1 MSQAQKNQESAA
13 QVRTTPPPL
22 PRHSHI
28 APAAREARSTPP
40 PPPLAA
46 VRRLPL
52 PPKPSLAPRLSV
64 PPPAHLAIVPL
75 WDDANLPLRPVPQQI
90 NEKIRWIG
98 ATTVS
103 VAVGALVA
111 ASLMT
116 VRFGDYAQVIPQGDA
131 EPVAQELPLMA
142 AAVVPAAESV
152 PVQAFEADEALEIDL
167 SELEEIAPAS
177 QPIVIP
183 ELKVTSTKSAKLAKV
198 AKGKQVKVA
207 SPRKAPK
214 QRSKRGKRG
223 RTMPAAMSEAQP
235 DPQTEAQLEA
245 PAPALEAAQAEVT
258 EPSLQPEAA
267 ATEAAEPVAELAPP
281 PPPAPVLP
289 ENLSRA
295 QVKTG
300 LDSVR
305 AKVLACA
312 HGTYGKIHADVTIS
326 APGQVSSAVIEGT
339 FAGTKAAA
347 CMAEKIGNAKFAA
360 FSGPDISVRYPYS
373 F

>member
-22 PRHSHI
+22 HRHSHI
-28 APAAREARSTPP
+28 APAVRKARSTPP

-46 VRRLPL
+46 VRRWPL

-64 PPPAHLAIVPL
+64 PAPAHLAIVPL
-75 WDDANLPLRPVPQQI
+75 WDDANLPLRPVPEQI
-90 NEKIRWIG
+90 NEKIRWIS
-98 ATTVS
+98 ATTFS

-111 ASLMT
+111 ASLLT
-116 VRFGDYAQVIPQGDA
+116 VRFGDYAQIIPQGNA
-131 EPVAQELPLMA
+131 EPVAQAQAAGLPLMA
-142 AAVVPAAESV
+142 AAAVPAGESV
-152 PVQAFEADEALEIDL
+152 PVQTFEADEALEIDL
-167 SELEEIAPAS
+167 SEIEEIAPAS
-177 QPIVIP
+177 QAIVIA
-183 ELKVTSTKSAKLAKV
+183 ELTVTSSKSAKLAKV
-198 AKGKQVKVA
+198 AKAKKVKLA

-223 RTMPAAMSEAQP
+223 RTMPAAISEAQP
-235 DPQTEAQLEA
+235 EA
-245 PAPALEAAQAEVT
+245 PAPALETAQAEVT
-258 EPSLQPEAA
+258 TESSLQP
-267 ATEAAEPVAELAPP
+267 EAAEPVAELAPP

-289 ENLSRA
+289 ENLTRA
-295 QVKTG
+295 QVKSG

-312 HGTYGKIHADVTIS
+312 HGTYGKILADVTIS
-326 APGQVSSAVIEGT
+326 APGQVSSAVIDGT
-339 FAGTKAAA
+339 FAGTKAAV

-360 FSGPDISVRYPYS
+360 FSGPDISVHYPYS